1 MAAKDIFCFLKEYS
15 GSIAIYL
22 ILAMSIIEIT
32 PIKINPWSK
41 IFSFIGKLLNKEIL
55 DKMAELQNEVSDLD
69 KKMENLE
76 YRFNEKSAV
85 DSRARIIRFGDEV
98 SHGINHSRDNFQM
111 IMRDIT
117 QYDQFC
123 KDHPEFINN
132 MTRIT
137 SERIEEDY
145 KERDRKGDFL

>member
-1 MAAKDIFCFLKEYS
+1 MNFKDIFDLIQNFT
-15 GSIAIYL
+15 GSTGVFIVI
-22 ILAMSIIEIT
+22 IMSLIEIS

-41 IFSFIGKLLNKEIL
+41 LFSIIGKMLNKEMAQEIADLNKKVNQMDSKISNL
-55 DKMAELQNEVSDLD
+55 DYQ
-69 KKMENLE
+69 
-76 YRFNEKSAV
+76 FHEKSAI

-98 SHGINHSRDNFQM
+98 SHGVNHSRDNFQM

-117 QYDQFC
+117 MYDQYC
-123 KDHPEFINN
+123 SEHPEFINN